1 MRSHTGDLLAKHPQ
15 QACPTPGT
23 RGRNSAIHLDNWGV
37 LGKGGSRAVTS
48 PGVTGSMWR
57 GMGTGYRTRDVI
69 TLAAPCMYPT
79 QLNGR
84 TYDKGTSD
92 KTWLRARDESRRQ
105 SGQMP
110 CSDSQVQAAGGHLK
124 G

>member
-1 MRSHTGDLLAKHPQ
+1 MRSHTGDPLAKHPQ

-79 QLNGR
+79 LMEEHTIRGQVTRPGSGR
-84 TYDKGTSD
+84 GM
-92 KTWLRARDESRRQ
+92 R
-105 SGQMP
+105 
-110 CSDSQVQAAGGHLK
+110 AGGTQDKCHALIARSK
-124 G
+124 QLGDI